1 MACYKYQILGYD
13 GGTVLKADP
22 FAVHAEVRPATASKV
37 WPLGG
42 YDWRDEEYL
51 ERRKQYRPRKNPIA
65 IYEMHIGSWRLKEG
79 YRFANL
85 REVADELAA
94 YLAEMHYT
102 HVEIMPITEYPLDDS
117 WGYQVTGYYAV
128 TSRYGTPQD
137 FMYFV
142 DTMHQN
148 GIGVIMDWVP
158 AHFPKDAHGLARFDG
173 TCLFEHQNPCRP
185 TTRSGAR

>member
-1 MACYKYQILGYD
+1 M
-13 GGTVLKADP
+13 
-22 FAVHAEVRPATASKV
+22 
-37 WPLGG
+37 
-42 YDWRDEEYL
+42 
-51 ERRKQYRPRKNPIA
+51 A
-65 IYEMHIGSWRLKEG
+65 IYEMHIGSWRKRED

-85 REVADELAA
+85 RDVADELSD
-94 YLAEMHYT
+94 YLVEMGFT
-102 HVEIMPITEYPLDDS
+102 HVEIMPVTEYPLDDS

-142 DTMHQN
+142 DTMHAK

-173 TCLFEHQNPCRP
+173 TCLYEHENPMQGQSPAVGHADIQLWPSRGGQF
-185 TTRSGAR
+185 SGFQRDVFL